1 MRIVF
6 CGSMTGGNMNKL
18 VAASLAV
25 SMAVPVSVAQAA
37 VAPGQAAPE
46 FSLVDINRKVQKLS
60 DYRGKYVVLEWFN
73 SECPFVQKHYE
84 SGNMQAL
91 QARYTQKGVVWLGIN
106 STTPRHSN
114 YRDPVRSQAILK
126 EWKSAPT
133 AFVLDPDGKVGKQYG
148 ARTTPHMYV
157 IDPNGTLVY
166 VGGIDDKHSISQRDI
181 ATAKNLVAAALDES
195 LSGKPVGTPSAMPY
209 GCSVKYDN

>member
-1 MRIVF
+1 
-6 CGSMTGGNMNKL
+6 MNKY
-18 VAASLAV
+18 VATLLALSMASLV
-25 SMAVPVSVAQAA
+25 SLVQAA
-37 VAPGQAAPE
+37 AAPGQAAPE
-46 FSLVDINRKVQKLS
+46 FSLVDINGKMQKLS

-84 SGNMQAL
+84 SGNMQSL
-91 QARYTQKGVVWLGIN
+91 QARYTQKGVVWLGVN
-106 STTPRHSN
+106 STSPRHSN

-126 EWKSAPT
+126 DWKSAPT

-157 IDPNGTLVY
+157 IDPKGMLVY
-166 VGGIDDKHSISQRDI
+166 VGGIDDKPSTSQRDI
-181 ATAKNLVAAALDES
+181 PTAKNLVAAALDES
-195 LSGKPVGTPSAMPY
+195 LGGKPVGTPSAMPY

>member
-1 MRIVF
+1 
-6 CGSMTGGNMNKL
+6 
-18 VAASLAV
+18 
-25 SMAVPVSVAQAA
+25 
-37 VAPGQAAPE
+37 
-46 FSLVDINRKVQKLS
+46 
-60 DYRGKYVVLEWFN
+60 
-73 SECPFVQKHYE
+73 
-84 SGNMQAL
+84 MQAL
-91 QARYTQKGVVWLGIN
+91 QARYTQKAVVWLGIN
-106 STTPRHSN
+106 STSPRHSN
-114 YRDPVRSQAILK
+114 YRDPARSQAILK

-166 VGGIDDKHSISQRDI
+166 VGGIDDKPSISKRDI
-181 ATAKNLVAAALDES
+181 TTAKNLVAAALDES

>member
-1 MRIVF
+1 M
-6 CGSMTGGNMNKL
+6 SKL
-18 VAASLAV
+18 VATFLAV
-25 SMAVPVSVAQAA
+25 SMAALVSAAQAA

-46 FSLVDINRKVQKLS
+46 FSLVDINGRVQKLS

-84 SGNMQAL
+84 SGNMQGL
-91 QARYTQKGVVWLGIN
+91 QARYTQKGVAWLGIN
-106 STTPRHSN
+106 STSPKHSN
-114 YRDPVRSQAILK
+114 YRDPARSQAILK

-157 IDPNGTLVY
+157 IDPKGTLVY
-166 VGGIDDKHSISQRDI
+166 VGGIDDRPSTSQRDI
-181 ATAKNLVAAALDES
+181 AAARNLVAAALDES

>member
-1 MRIVF
+1 
-6 CGSMTGGNMNKL
+6 MNKF
-18 VAASLAV
+18 AAIIVAV
-25 SMAVPVSVAQAA
+25 SMAVLVSGAHAA

-46 FSLVDINRKVQKLS
+46 FSLLDINGKVQKLS

-91 QARYTQKGVVWLGIN
+91 QTRYTQKGVVWLGIN
-106 STTPRHSN
+106 STSPRHSN
-114 YRDPVRSQAILK
+114 YRDPARSQAILRQ
-126 EWKSAPT
+126 WKSAPT
-133 AFVLDPDGKVGKQYG
+133 AFALDPDGKVGKQYG

-157 IDPNGTLVY
+157 IDPKGILVY
-166 VGGIDDKHSISQRDI
+166 VGGIDDMPSTSQRDI
-181 ATAKNLVAAALDES
+181 PTAKNLVAAALDES
-195 LSGKPVGTPSAMPY
+195 LGGKPVGTPSAMPY